1 MPEFKTEPLIVPFVS
16 GLLPEGERDHQQR
29 GALASPRPEPMRNRV
44 PTREVECYECGRRSH
59 VPAAALSASCIHCHA
74 HLNMG
79 DVEMR
84 SGAGRLTVR
93 TLGDVTV
100 PADAVL
106 SQVSVVCRNMKVLGR
121 VSGNIRCSHDLRFC
135 SSCRVEGPIKARHL
149 YVEKGAEVELLAEAT
164 VREAEVQGTL
174 VANLK
179 ALAHIKVAKN
189 GVLRGQC
196 DAGKG
201 IIVEP
206 GGEYEH

>member
-16 GLLPEGERDHQQR
+16 GLLPEGERDQQQR
-29 GALASPRPEPMRNRV
+29 GALASSRPEPMRSRV

-106 SQVSVVCRNMKVLGR
+106 SHVSVVCRSMKVLGR
-121 VSGNIRCSHDLRFC
+121 VSGSIRCSQDLRFC
-135 SSCRVEGPIKARHL
+135 SSCRVDGPVKTRHL
-149 YVEKGAEVELLAEAT
+149 IVEKGADVELTADAA
-164 VREAEVQGTL
+164 VRDAVVHGSLT
-174 VANLK
+174 ANLR
-179 ALAHIKVAKN
+179 AMTHIRVSKT
-189 GVLRGQC
+189 GVLRGNC
-196 DAGKG
+196 DAGRG
-201 IIVEP
+201 IDVEP
-206 GGEYEH
+206 GGVYER